1 MVEKLVP
8 GPFIKTKI
16 EHNSESTVWNV
27 TKFGSN
33 MFSSRDPPKYVA
45 DHLPLNKV
53 KLFLK
58 KRYLKLVSLHY
69 FLQHFKSK
77 IFLTQYFI
85 NWPNFILWLPLL
97 LDMLCNICIV
107 NVCCQD
113 CDIIIFKINR
123 TFLIKPF
130 FYMTK
135 KLGQK
140 YKYLKNEKRF

>member
-8 GPFIKTKI
+8 DPFIKTKI
-16 EHNSESTVWNV
+16 EHNSESTVWHV
-27 TKFGSN
+27 IKFGSN
-33 MFSSRDPPKYVA
+33 VFSSRDLPKYGA

-58 KRYLKLVSLHY
+58 KRDLELVSLHY
-69 FLQHFKSK
+69 FLHDFKNK
-77 IFLTQYFI
+77 TFLTLHFI

-97 LDMLCNICIV
+97 LDILCNICIV

-113 CDIIIFKINR
+113 YDIIIFEINR

-130 FYMTK
+130 FSMIK
-135 KLGQK
+135 MSGQK
-140 YKYLKNEKRF
+140 YKYLKNEKSF